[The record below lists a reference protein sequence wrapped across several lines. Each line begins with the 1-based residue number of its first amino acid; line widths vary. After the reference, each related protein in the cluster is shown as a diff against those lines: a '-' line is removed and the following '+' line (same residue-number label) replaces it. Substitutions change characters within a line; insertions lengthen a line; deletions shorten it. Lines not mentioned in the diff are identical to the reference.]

1 MRRQRAMSSEKR
13 AESCFKVPQSSLLKA
28 QSSLLKAQSRNEKI
42 RVNPCDTWKRKE
54 IILSVYEVFIPLSL
68 ESETKLK
75 KEETKNRKIVI

>member
-1 MRRQRAMSSEKR
+1 MRRQRVMSSEKR

-54 IILSVYEVFIPLSL
+54 RILSVFESFVSLSL
-68 ESETKLK
+68 ESETK
-75 KEETKNRKIVI
+75 

>member
-42 RVNPCDTWKRKE
+42 RVNSRDTRKLICVFCDFARYFR
-54 IILSVYEVFIPLSL
+54 IFVA
-68 ESETKLK
+68 
-75 KEETKNRKIVI
+75 